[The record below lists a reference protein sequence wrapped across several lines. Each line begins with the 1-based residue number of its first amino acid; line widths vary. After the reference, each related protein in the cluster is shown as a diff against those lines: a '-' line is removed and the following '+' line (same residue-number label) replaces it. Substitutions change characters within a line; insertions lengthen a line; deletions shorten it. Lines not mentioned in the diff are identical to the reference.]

1 MATMPNALG
10 AAAPIYNPMG
20 ALGNTASATNTGAVP
35 TGSTA
40 TPSPTSTVQANTF
53 AAPSAV
59 APAATTGAVDGGVPT
74 GTTSGVLSPTGTA
87 SGSPSTIQ
95 TNGVNWVNGSNT
107 VIGDFSDTYGA
118 GTGQAI
124 TSVLQNMGT
133 TNDSAIQA
141 LIAQTNTAANQ
152 QYGNIQ
158 AQEAAGG
165 VTPNSSTAALASS
178 NFYNQVNEGLQTNIG
193 TMEQNQENT
202 LLSTLV
208 NEGAAHGGDPSLM
221 DSIMGGIGDAA
232 TIGSDAL
239 SLGGLFSG
247 GGSGSATSSSS
258 TSD

>member
-10 AAAPIYNPMG
+10 AAAPVYNPVG

-35 TGSTA
+35 VNTTTPTTA
-40 TPSPTSTVQANTF
+40 VQSPTQVAQNN
-53 AAPSAV
+53 PYV
-59 APAATTGAVDGGVPT
+59 APTD
-74 GTTSGVLSPTGTA
+74 SGVLSPTGTA
-87 SGSPSTIQ
+87 LSAAGSVPTSNTSGVQ

-141 LIAQTNTAANQ
+141 LIAQTDTAANQ

-193 TMEQNQENT
+193 SMEQSQENT
-202 LLSTLV
+202 LLQTLV
-208 NEGAAHGGDPSLM
+208 NEGTAHGGDP
-221 DSIMGGIGDAA
+221 
-232 TIGSDAL
+232 
-239 SLGGLFSG
+239 
-247 GGSGSATSSSS
+247 
-258 TSD
+258 

>member
-10 AAAPIYNPMG
+10 AAAPVYNPVG
-20 ALGNTASATNTGAVP
+20 ALGNRAGTATNTGAVP
-35 TGSTA
+35 VSTGQTPTQTVQNNPYAAPQAVASTGSV
-40 TPSPTSTVQANTF
+40 P
-53 AAPSAV
+53 
-59 APAATTGAVDGGVPT
+59 TTGPVDGGVSTQNFTGPNMPT
-74 GTTSGVLSPTGTA
+74 TNTSGV
-87 SGSPSTIQ
+87 Q

-178 NFYNQVNEGLQTNIG
+178 NFYNQVNQGLQTNIG
-193 TMEQNQENT
+193 QMETSQENT
-202 LLSTLV
+202 LLNALTQ
-208 NEGAAHGGDPSLM
+208 EGAAHGGDSSTM
-221 DSIMGGIGDAA
+221 NSIMGAL
-232 TIGSDAL
+232 GSVGSLGQSASSAVSALSPSSDTSWLDAL
-239 SLGGLFSG
+239 GAL
-247 GGSGSATSSSS
+247 
-258 TSD
+258 